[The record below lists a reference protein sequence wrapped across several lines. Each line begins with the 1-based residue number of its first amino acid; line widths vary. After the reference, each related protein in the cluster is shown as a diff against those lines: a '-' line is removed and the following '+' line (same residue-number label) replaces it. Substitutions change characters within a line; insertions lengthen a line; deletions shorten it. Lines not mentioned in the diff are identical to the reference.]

1 MLKVK
6 HISYNVRRFLLL
18 TFMLWWQLRIGQ
30 MTSTLDQ
37 TEPITNYKP
46 NPDLTLTVTLN
57 PTITLYLNVNLTPTL
72 SCTLLLT
79 PTPDHIPN
87 SKLKAKLA
95 FKWSL
100 NSLFFIKSS
109 FKQFFLDRLLL
120 EQMLPNHFLPVWS
133 QIEGH

>member
-1 MLKVK
+1 
-6 HISYNVRRFLLL
+6 
-18 TFMLWWQLRIGQ
+18 

-95 FKWSL
+95 FK
-100 NSLFFIKSS
+100 
-109 FKQFFLDRLLL
+109 
-120 EQMLPNHFLPVWS
+120 
-133 QIEGH
+133 